1 MDEKDLLIQNLREES
16 CKLKAENT
24 RLKTR
29 CKIITNG
36 EQCFMC
42 PIRCENRTA
51 ACGDAFKE

>member
-1 MDEKDLLIQNLREES
+1 MDEKDLLIQNLRDENRR
-16 CKLKAENT
+16 LKADNT

-51 ACGDAFKE
+51 PCGDAFKE